1 MNSTTTNETLPRQAR
16 ATLNSQLKLSNTAQN
31 RVRNTPTVELKER
44 EDAMYSKLVPITP
57 EYRRSEA
64 PQRHGLQDHRANV
77 NVNSLPEQFFDTQ
90 ISLAAVCP
98 ETALMY
104 AVLEDALFCF
114 KEELVVGMPHGQR
127 RRAQQAE
134 KWFFSEDQHSL
145 YSFASVCDGLSL
157 DAADIRKK
165 LKHLESSPTRSIRGK
180 QIGSKLGSLKRRPGV
195 PR

>member
-1 MNSTTTNETLPRQAR
+1 VFETRLR
-16 ATLNSQLKLSNTAQN
+16 LK
-31 RVRNTPTVELKER
+31 LKER

-64 PQRHGLQDHRANV
+64 PQRHGLQDHRSNV

-104 AVLEDALFCF
+104 AVLEDAFFCF
-114 KEELVVGMPHGQR
+114 KEKLVVGMPHGQR
-127 RRAQQAE
+127 HRAQQAE
-134 KWFFSEDQHSL
+134 KWFFSEDRHSL
-145 YSFASVCDGLSL
+145 YSFAGVCDGLSL